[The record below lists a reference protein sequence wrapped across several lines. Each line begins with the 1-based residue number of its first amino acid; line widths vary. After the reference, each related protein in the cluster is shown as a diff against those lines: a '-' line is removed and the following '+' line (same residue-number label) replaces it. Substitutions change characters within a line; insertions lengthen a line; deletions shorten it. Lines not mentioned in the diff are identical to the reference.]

1 MASFTKVNDFVKN
14 LCFSGMILNH
24 SGATPA
30 GNQLTIAL
38 SNTTPGSE
46 SNNPTTDGNGI
57 LANVTQISYSN
68 CSSRNLTITNA
79 TTQASGTFKLIVDDL
94 TLTASGT
101 VGPFRYIY
109 IYNDTITSPVADPL
123 IGLYDYGASVTLNNG
138 DTFTLDF
145 SPSNGVIQIA

>member
-1 MASFTKVNDFVKN
+1 MDLESDQIAV
-14 LCFSGMILNH
+14 
-24 SGATPA
+24 A
-30 GNQLTIAL
+30 LT
-38 SNTTPGSE
+38 NTAPGSE
-46 SNNPTTDGNGI
+46 STDPTGDTGGVI
-57 LANVTQISYSN
+57 ANLTQISYSN
-68 CSSRNLTITNA
+68 CSSRNVGTVSS
-79 TTQASGTFKLIVDDL
+79 TQSGGTYKLVLQDL

-109 IYNDTITSPVADPL
+109 LFNDTVTGDPL

>member
-1 MASFTKVNDFVKN
+1 MASFTKVNNFVKN
-14 LCFSGMILNH
+14 AVHDMDLESDQI
-24 SGATPA
+24 AVA
-30 GNQLTIAL
+30 LT
-38 SNTTPGSE
+38 NTAPGSE
-46 SNNPTTDGNGI
+46 STDPTGDTGGVI
-57 LANVTQISYSN
+57 ANLTQISYSN
-68 CSSRNLTITNA
+68 CSSRNVGIVSS
-79 TTQASGTFKLIVDDL
+79 TQSGGTYKLVLQDL

-109 IYNDTITSPVADPL
+109 LFNDTVTGDPL